1 MARPRRIPRSQP
13 GSPSLDTPENAG
25 ALATIYEV
33 ESVDHEARG
42 VAHHE
47 GKVVFLDG
55 ALVGEKVKARI
66 YKRRPSYD
74 QGETTAILRKGS
86 GRVSAGCPHFGV
98 CGGCNMQHAD
108 PTAQVAY
115 KQRILED
122 NLQRIGRVKAE
133 IMMPAIQGPTWG
145 YRHRARLSVRLVQ
158 KKGGVLVGFHERNS
172 SFVADIHSCRIL
184 PSHVSNLISPLRD
197 LVTVLS
203 LADRLPQIEV
213 AIGEEVTVLVFR
225 ILQDLTPQDELT
237 LRDFANQHGVQVWL
251 QTKGPDT
258 VQLFHPPI
266 APGLSYALPEFN
278 IRMPFGPAE
287 FTQVNPDVNRV
298 LVSRAM
304 RLLKP
309 RPGERIADLFCGLG
323 NFSLPIARIGAHVV
337 GVEGSATLVRRAA
350 ENAALNGLSDRAQF
364 EVADLFQIDTEGLEK
379 LGHFDGMLIDPPRDG
394 AMELVKAIGPNGPKR
409 IVYVSC
415 SPSTLA
421 RDAQVLVHQHGYRL
435 ESAGVANM
443 FPHTAHVE
451 SIALF
456 TRA

>member
-74 QGETTAILRKGS
+74 QGEATAILRKGS

-98 CGGCNMQHAD
+98 CGGCNMQHAA

-203 LADRLPQIEV
+203 LA
-213 AIGEEVTVLVFR
+213 
-225 ILQDLTPQDELT
+225 
-237 LRDFANQHGVQVWL
+237 
-251 QTKGPDT
+251 
-258 VQLFHPPI
+258 
-266 APGLSYALPEFN
+266 
-278 IRMPFGPAE
+278 
-287 FTQVNPDVNRV
+287 
-298 LVSRAM
+298 
-304 RLLKP
+304 
-309 RPGERIADLFCGLG
+309 
-323 NFSLPIARIGAHVV
+323 
-337 GVEGSATLVRRAA
+337 
-350 ENAALNGLSDRAQF
+350 
-364 EVADLFQIDTEGLEK
+364 
-379 LGHFDGMLIDPPRDG
+379 
-394 AMELVKAIGPNGPKR
+394 
-409 IVYVSC
+409 
-415 SPSTLA
+415 
-421 RDAQVLVHQHGYRL
+421 
-435 ESAGVANM
+435 
-443 FPHTAHVE
+443 
-451 SIALF
+451 
-456 TRA
+456 

>member
-13 GSPSLDTPENAG
+13 GSNALE
-25 ALATIYEV
+25 AQETFNDSQTIYSI

-42 VAHHE
+42 VSHHE

-74 QGETTAILRKGS
+74 QGEANVILRKGS
-86 GRVSAGCPHFGV
+86 GRVTAGCPHFGV

-122 NLQRIGRVKAE
+122 NLQRIGRVKPE

-172 SFVADIHSCRIL
+172 SFVADIHSCKIL
-184 PSHVSNLISPLRD
+184 PSHVSDLISPLRD

-213 AIGEEVTVLVFR
+213 AVGEEVTVLVFR
-225 ILQDLTPQDELT
+225 ILQDLTPQDEQY
-237 LRDFANQHGVQVWL
+237 LRDFAEQHHVQVWL

-258 VQLFHPPI
+258 VHLFHPVS
-266 APGLSYALPEFN
+266 APELFYALPEFD

-309 RPGERIADLFCGLG
+309 LPGERIADLFCGLG
-323 NFSLPIARIGAHVV
+323 NFSLPIARMGAHVL

-350 ENAALNGLSDRAQF
+350 ENAAANGLSDRAQF
-364 EVADLFQIDTEGLEK
+364 EVADLFQIDSEGLKK
-379 LGHFDGMLIDPPRDG
+379 LGYFDGMLIDPPRDG
-394 AMELVKAIGPNGPKR
+394 AMELVKAIGQQGPKR

-421 RDAQVLVHQHGYRL
+421 RDAQVLVHQQGYRL
-435 ESAGVANM
+435 VSAGVANM

-456 TRA
+456 TRE